1 MKSKHGKDKVAL
13 AETEM
18 TFTDSMTDISEIP
31 TSAKNAFRKLLTLKT
46 YNHYNHEKNIKKN

>member
-1 MKSKHGKDKVAL
+1 
-13 AETEM
+13 M